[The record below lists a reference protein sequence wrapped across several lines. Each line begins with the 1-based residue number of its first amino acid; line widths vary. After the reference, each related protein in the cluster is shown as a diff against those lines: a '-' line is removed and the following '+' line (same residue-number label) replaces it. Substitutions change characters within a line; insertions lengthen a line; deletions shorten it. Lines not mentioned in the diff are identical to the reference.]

1 MKAQFNAVEAVAAA
15 MAAMDINNNQVLRA
29 PIVDQETQAVTQSNR
44 SLVEGFLLGTSELSV
59 TDSHRQRAQEAIQ
72 YLQQVAML
80 RTLTGS
86 KPDTFLDTINEMLGK
101 PDVIQKD
108 IGLLVWA
115 PKVFFEYKKKDS
127 IKEVSSKFERSSRY
141 IGTVGGKITTD
152 FTLIESRF
160 VTSVGCFS
168 VYGYTKE
175 DNLVFYW
182 AKNEEKIVKSGTI
195 SARIKAHKHDSYRG
209 GAYVTVLNYVKS
221 V

>member
-1 MKAQFNAVEAVAAA
+1 MKAQFNTVEAVAAA
-15 MAAMDINNNQVLRA
+15 IAAMDINNNQVVRTST
-29 PIVDQETQAVTQSNR
+29 VDQHTQIVTRSNR
-44 SLVEGFLLGTSELSV
+44 SLVEGFLQGESELSV
-59 TDSHRQRAQEAIQ
+59 TDDHRNRAQEVIQ
-72 YLQQVAML
+72 YLQQTAML

-86 KPDTFLDTINEMLGK
+86 KPDEFLNTINEMLEK
-101 PDVIQKD
+101 PSVIQKD

-127 IKEVSSKFERSSRY
+127 IKEVSSRFERSSRY
-141 IGTVGGKITTD
+141 IGAVGGKITTD

-160 VTSVGCFS
+160 VTSVGCFA

-182 AKNEEKIVKSGTI
+182 AKNEEKIVKSGTV
-195 SARIKAHKHDSYRG
+195 SARIKAHKLDSYRG
-209 GAYVTVLNYVKS
+209 GACVTVLNYVKS

>member
-1 MKAQFNAVEAVAAA
+1 MKVQFNTVEAVAAA
-15 MAAMDINNNQVLRA
+15 IAAMDINNNQVVRTSS
-29 PIVDQETQAVTQSNR
+29 VDQETQIVTRSNR
-44 SLVEGFLLGTSELSV
+44 SLVEGFLQGSSELSV
-59 TDSHRQRAQEAIQ
+59 TDDHRHRAQEVIQ
-72 YLQQVAML
+72 YLQQTAML
-80 RTLTGS
+80 RTLMGS
-86 KPDTFLDTINEMLGK
+86 KSDEFLNTINEMLEK
-101 PDVIQKD
+101 ATLKD

-160 VTSVGCFS
+160 VTSVGCFA
-168 VYGYTKE
+168 VYGHTKE

-182 AKNEEKIVKSGTI
+182 AKNEEKIVKSGTV
-195 SARIKAHKHDSYRG
+195 SARIKAHRKETYRG
-209 GAYVTVLNYVKS
+209 GACVTVLNYVKS

>member
-15 MAAMDINNNQVLRA
+15 MAAMDMNNNQVLRVS
-29 PIVDQETQAVTQSNR
+29 IVDQETQAVTPSNR

>member
-1 MKAQFNAVEAVAAA
+1 MKVQINTVEAVAAA
-15 MAAMDINNNQVLRA
+15 IAAIDINNNQVVRTSS
-29 PIVDQETQAVTQSNR
+29 VDQETQSVTRSNR
-44 SLVEGFLLGTSELSV
+44 SLVEGFLQGSPELSV
-59 TDSHRQRAQEAIQ
+59 TDEHRHRAQEVIQ
-72 YLQQVAML
+72 YLQQTAML
-80 RTLTGS
+80 RTLMGS
-86 KPDTFLDTINEMLGK
+86 KSDEFLNTINEMLEK
-101 PDVIQKD
+101 PTLKD

-160 VTSVGCFS
+160 VTSVGCFA

-182 AKNEEKIVKSGTI
+182 AKNEEKIVKSGTVI
-195 SARIKAHKHDSYRG
+195 ARIKAHRKETYRG
-209 GAYVTVLNYVKS
+209 GACVTVLNYVKS

>member
-141 IGTVGGKITTD
+141 IGAVGGKITTD